1 MEKEYSF
8 DPIPLQLMWGAQCHF
23 CNNMN
28 YPINSK
34 KEFPVRHME
43 KVKPQYYICDECLEK
58 RRKSKMSDQMLLYAK
73 LHPHK
78 PMSSLKE
85 TIVDKI
91 PHEEVLKEE

>member
-28 YPINSK
+28 YPIIPK

-43 KVKPQYYICDECLEK
+43 RVKPHYYICDECLKK
-58 RRKSKMSDQMLLYAK
+58 RLN
-73 LHPHK
+73 HN
-78 PMSSLKE
+78 
-85 TIVDKI
+85 
-91 PHEEVLKEE
+91 